1 MLNRDQSC
9 SWSLPD
15 PGLEKK
21 KKRKK
26 RQNKQTSFLPAR
38 VRELAVSS
46 REPVLLFTS
55 APAVAHSALCSP
67 FSSGSWLLFT
77 LCSYGFSEGLLPAF
91 FPTYLALG
99 LILLLQH
106 SCHLILKKAELLIYL
121 LQECLPL
128 GRVQKATLHQNL
140 RSTREEL
147 RWGGQSAGEHT
158 SILHISLW
166 GVLTSHPTGTRNLTS
181 HPVPPPQS
189 TQHPQPR
196 NPPVLLRSSS
206 HYPLTLGS

>member
-1 MLNRDQSC
+1 MVTSRSRT
-9 SWSLPD
+9 
-15 PGLEKK
+15 GEEKK
-21 KKRKK
+21 KEKA
-26 RQNKQTSFLPAR
+26 KQKTSFLPAR
-38 VRELAVSS
+38 VHELAVSS
-46 REPVLLFTS
+46 REPVLFTS
-55 APAVAHSALCSP
+55 APAVAHSALRSP
-67 FSSGSWLLFT
+67 FSSGPWLLFT

-106 SCHLILKKAELLIYL
+106 SGHLILKEAELLIHL

-158 SILHISLW
+158 SILLHISLW
-166 GVLTSHPTGTRNLTS
+166 GVLTSHPTGTQNLTS

-196 NPPVLLRSSS
+196 NPAVLLRSSS
-206 HYPLTLGS
+206 HYPLTLQS